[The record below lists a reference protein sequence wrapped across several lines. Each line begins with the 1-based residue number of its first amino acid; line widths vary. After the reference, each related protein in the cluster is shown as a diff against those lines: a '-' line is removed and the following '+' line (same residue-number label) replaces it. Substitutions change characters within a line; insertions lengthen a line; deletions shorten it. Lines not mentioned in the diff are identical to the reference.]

1 MVSFKTMLV
10 LHKTHVMLIAKLY
23 NDSNESSV
31 TKNPR
36 VKASLVVVDCT
47 KFTNE
52 SNESSVMGLQKMC
65 LH

>member
-1 MVSFKTMLV
+1 MLV

-23 NDSNESSV
+23 NDSNESSA